1 VVFAALVSA
10 FTIVCSVQICVQV
23 WAPKLIP
30 SLTDCAAG
38 TIQLVDSI
46 DAARAAAS
54 AVVGERAALSTFRE
68 TVAPA
73 WAFRPALGLECRRD
87 RGAIERLRA
96 VDRLRYAE
104 EHAVRYEAADL
115 AARRHEVQRL
125 ISPLRPAKW
134 Q

>member
-1 VVFAALVSA
+1 MVFAALVSA
-10 FTIVCSVQICVQV
+10 FTIVCSVQICIQV
-23 WAPKLIP
+23 WAPKIVP
-30 SLTDCAAG
+30 HETDCVAG
-38 TIQLVDSI
+38 TVLLVDSI
-46 DAARAAAS
+46 DAARTAAA
-54 AVVGERAALSTFRE
+54 AAVGELEALSKFRE

-73 WAFRPALGLECRRD
+73 WALRPALGLKCKRD
-87 RGAIERLRA
+87 PGAIERLRA

-125 ISPLRPAKW
+125 ISPLRPATW